1 MDDKRGRMG
10 EQCCPVEKKFR
21 NHKIYTFFW
30 HFAKF
35 RLLRFNLIHRNKNG
49 VIFQKCAD
57 SPKSF
62 LVESQCIT

>member
-21 NHKIYTFFW
+21 NHKIYTC
-30 HFAKF
+30 FAI
-35 RLLRFNLIHRNKNG
+35 LLNLDCFDSIHKNKKG
-49 VIFQKCAD
+49 VIFQKLAE

-62 LVESQCIT
+62 LVESQCIM